1 MLTNDFYA
9 TLASLL
15 RGVTIFPGNLFVA
28 VGAGDA
34 IWDDAVP
41 ETTRDVTQLVNE
53 VARQAVNP
61 EEIAY
66 LDTNGEATVVNTPR
80 LRIPATFGPD
90 EAVGTLRECG
100 LFGGDAT
107 RDAGSG
113 TLLVYYAYPRLEKT
127 TGMVLERVIRIDLT
141 PLPYAPGS
149 RITRYLGNSSTRE
162 LHDLDQVTPQCQTNR
177 IRPDNRF
184 YHAGVA
190 AAREMGYDFCAYCFG
205 PDMSER

>member
-1 MLTNDFYA
+1 MLTNGFF
-9 TLASLL
+9 TVLASLL
-15 RGVTIFPGNLFVA
+15 RGDAGFHGNFFVA
-28 VGAGDA
+28 VGEGHR
-34 IWDDAVP
+34 IWDDSAP
-41 ETTRDVTQLVNE
+41 ETTRGVTQLVHE
-53 VARQAVNP
+53 VARRAVIP
-61 EEIAY
+61 EEISY
-66 LDTNGEATVVNTPR
+66 LDVNNEARTTATPR
-80 LRIPATFGPD
+80 LQISAAFDVEDAP
-90 EAVGTLRECG
+90 GTLRECG

-107 RDAGSG
+107 ASPGSG
-113 TLLVYYAYPRLEKT
+113 TLMAYYIHPRLQKSPD
-127 TGMVLERVIRIDLT
+127 MVLERVIRIDLT